1 MNNKFSYFFI
11 MNPSQTDITIGDN
24 QFQFTFLPT
33 VDSIKTVAS
42 EFCINNQEVLGIA
55 PLTEETLGDCHNPIA
70 TRLRDVAV
78 QYVESQSGAA
88 TTQPQEAAAAAS
100 PVPVADSVVEEEE
113 DGTVVIQL

>member
-1 MNNKFSYFFI
+1 
-11 MNPSQTDITIGDN
+11 
-24 QFQFTFLPT
+24 
-33 VDSIKTVAS
+33 VAS

-78 QYVESQSGAA
+78 QYAQSQSGEVTTPPAEEVVA
-88 TTQPQEAAAAAS
+88 TATVTEEETETET
-100 PVPVADSVVEEEE
+100 VVADSVIEEEE